1 MDLANTRSVP
11 ASPEAVFDALN
22 DPAVLREC
30 VPGCESLE
38 RIGADAFQAQITAR
52 IGPVAARFSGRIT
65 LADVDPPHGYTLRFE
80 GQGGAAGFA
89 RGEARVALAPG
100 DDGQTAMHYEVK
112 AQVGGKLA
120 QIGSRL
126 VDGAAA
132 KLADDFFA
140 RLAAHFAGGTAAPSG
155 EPAGTAAD
163 AGGDA
168 LIAGK
173 ARDTV
178 SSRDGGAS
186 AAGDEPPR
194 RAGEK
199 GTWTRFI
206 ALAAIIVI
214 LAYLYFRGRIG

>member
-1 MDLANTRSVP
+1 MELANTRSVA

-52 IGPVAARFSGRIT
+52 IGPVAARFSGRMT
-65 LADVDPPHGYTLRFE
+65 LADVDPPRGYTLRFE

-100 DDGQTAMHYEVK
+100 DDGCTAMHYEVQ

-140 RLAAHFAGGTAAPSG
+140 RLAAHFAGGATAPTT
-155 EPAGTAAD
+155 EHAD
-163 AGGDA
+163 ILASARGDA
-168 LIAGK
+168 LIAGETRGT
-173 ARDTV
+173 ALSHAGGV
-178 SSRDGGAS
+178 SPVD
-186 AAGDEPPR
+186 DEAPR
-194 RAGEK
+194 RTGEK

>member
-1 MDLANTRSVP
+1 MELANTRSVP

-38 RIGADAFQAQITAR
+38 RIGADAFHAQVTAR
-52 IGPVAARFSGRIT
+52 IGPVAARFSGRMT
-65 LADVDPPHGYTLRFE
+65 LADVDPPRGYTLRFE

-89 RGEARVALAPG
+89 RGEARVTLAP
-100 DDGQTAMHYEVK
+100 DDAGHTAMHYEVK

-140 RLAAHFAGGTAAPSG
+140 RLAAHFAVGTTSSVGEHMDAPEEARGEAVVAGEGGGAASS
-155 EPAGTAAD
+155 PAGGAPPEDET
-163 AGGDA
+163 
-168 LIAGK
+168 L
-173 ARDTV
+173 RRTV
-178 SSRDGGAS
+178 ER
-186 AAGDEPPR
+186 
-194 RAGEK
+194 
-199 GTWTRFI
+199 GTWTRFL